1 MLFNI
6 RLNNVCI
13 RENML
18 RISVLKL
25 AVAKDKLIVNAIRE
39 KRLKIQKKQQE
50 NKLNFTHKP

>member
-18 RISVLKL
+18 RISV
-25 AVAKDKLIVNAIRE
+25 VANDKLIVNAIRE
-39 KRLKIQKKQQE
+39 KRLKRQKKQQE
-50 NKLNFTHKP
+50 DKLNFTHKP

>member
-1 MLFNI
+1 MLFNR
-6 RLNNVCI
+6 RLNSVCI

-25 AVAKDKLIVNAIRE
+25 PIANDKLIVNVIRE

-50 NKLNFTHKP
+50 DKLNFTHKP

>member
-13 RENML
+13 REKML

-25 AVAKDKLIVNAIRE
+25 PVANDKLIVNAIRE
-39 KRLKIQKKQQE
+39 KRLKIQKKEQE
-50 NKLNFTHKP
+50 DKLNFTHKP

>member
-25 AVAKDKLIVNAIRE
+25 PVANDKLIVNAIRE
-39 KRLKIQKKQQE
+39 KRLKRQKKKQE
-50 NKLNFTHKP
+50 DKLNFTHTP

>member
-18 RISVLKL
+18 RISVQKL
-25 AVAKDKLIVNAIRE
+25 PVANDKLIVNAIRE
-39 KRLKIQKKQQE
+39 KRLKRQKKQQE
-50 NKLNFTHKP
+50 DKLNFTHTP

>member
-18 RISVLKL
+18 RISVVKL
-25 AVAKDKLIVNAIRE
+25 HVANDKLLVNAICD
-39 KRLKIQKKQQE
+39 KRLKIQKK
-50 NKLNFTHKP
+50 